1 MKGWGTLLVLLGV
14 GSFILPAFGMQFRL
28 INAFGGDPSSS
39 GILFI
44 IVGGVLYLIGQAR
57 ERGTRPAAAPRAPSG
72 LPPAQ
77 APPPGRPAAPQVQPL
92 QGASTGG
99 PSFCGNCGTALT
111 RPMKFCTKC
120 GAPIQ

>member
-39 GILFI
+39 GVLFI
-44 IVGGVLYLIGQAR
+44 IVGGVLYFIGQAR
-57 ERGTRPAAAPRAPSG
+57 ERGARPAPAPQAARAVT
-72 LPPAQ
+72 PAQ
-77 APPPGRPAAPQVQPL
+77 AAPPARPAPVPVQPL
-92 QGASTGG
+92 QAASTGG
-99 PSFCGNCGTALT
+99 PNFCGSCGTRLM

-120 GAPIQ
+120 GAPTQ

>member
-28 INAFGGDPSSS
+28 INVFGGDPSSS

-44 IVGGVLYLIGQAR
+44 IVGAVLYLIGQAR
-57 ERGTRPAAAPRAPSG
+57 ERGAGPAAAPQASSG

-77 APPPGRPAAPQVQPL
+77 APPPRRPAPPRVQPV
-92 QGASTGG
+92 QVAATTGAN
-99 PSFCGNCGTALT
+99 FCGSCGAQLA
-111 RPMKFCTKC
+111 RPMKFCTNC

>member
-28 INAFGGDPSSS
+28 INVFGGDPSSS
-39 GILFI
+39 GVLFI
-44 IVGGVLYLIGQAR
+44 IVGAVLYLVGQAR
-57 ERGTRPAAAPRAPSG
+57 ERGGARPTAAPQAPSR

-77 APPPGRPAAPQVQPL
+77 APPMRPAPPQVQPV
-92 QGASTGG
+92 QAAAPEGAH
-99 PSFCGNCGTALT
+99 FCGSCGAQLA
-111 RPMKFCTKC
+111 RPMKFCTNC